1 MNIRD
6 IIEDLGF
13 TYEGD
18 LGNNEY
24 YFKKDTQYDTESF
37 EIHRG
42 CGLVA
47 YIVMKGYSVR
57 TSYASIGFLTKQTR
71 TNAKYLLKEMI
82 LGAQS
87 DIEIQIPDLTK

>member
-24 YFKKDTQYDTESF
+24 YFKKDTQFDTESF

-42 CGLVA
+42 CGLVM
-47 YIVMKGYSVR
+47 YVVMKGYSAS
-57 TSYASIGFLTKQTR
+57 TSSAAVGFLTIQTR

-87 DIEIQIPDLTK
+87 EIETQISDLSK